1 MIEKLSLIQNPFYV
15 KIEYFIKKLF
25 ITKLK
30 KIVEDIDRNVEYD
43 LVFDYNSDIKE
54 PMAVNKNGKITFKIK
69 TISKYMAL
77 LDTRITQE
85 TFLAILLTHELLH
98 SIVKK
103 GSKIDS
109 SEYEYMVNQ
118 WTKKIVTNEL
128 PVYSYR
134 ALLNATRR
142 IKFDNECSDEIKDSI
157 LNALLFP
164 IKKGEYWIHE

>member
-1 MIEKLSLIQNPFYV
+1 MIEKLSLIQNPSYV

-25 ITKLK
+25 ITKLQ

-43 LVFDYNSDIKE
+43 FVFDYNSGIKE
-54 PMAVNKNGKITFKIK
+54 PMAVNENGKITFKIK

-98 SIVKK
+98 SIVKR
-103 GSKIDS
+103 SKIDS

-118 WTKKIVTNEL
+118 WTKKIVTDEL
-128 PVYSYR
+128 PVHSYR
-134 ALLNATRR
+134 ALLNATKR
-142 IKFDNECSDEIKDSI
+142 IKFGNECSAEIKDSI